1 MSEIIFREE
10 SYKIIGA
17 CMEVHRKLGP
27 GFLESVYSEALEIEF
42 KHAGIPYGKEK
53 KLPVYYDDQPLHK
66 YFRADYM
73 CYESIIIEPI
83 ARNHWPGLRWPS
95 LTESCPVKST
105 TAKILLPLNMRLD
118 KFEIESIKDLAR
130 LHFGKDVQ
138 VILFGS
144 RTSNNKRG
152 GDIDLFIRK
161 QSGDKPDVRSKLN
174 FITDLIFRIGE
185 QKIDVV
191 LDNPAMHKSEFLK
204 TIYSTGIQLC

>member
-1 MSEIIFREE
+1 
-10 SYKIIGA
+10 
-17 CMEVHRKLGP
+17 
-27 GFLESVYSEALEIEF
+27 
-42 KHAGIPYGKEK
+42 
-53 KLPVYYDDQPLHK
+53 
-66 YFRADYM
+66 
-73 CYESIIIEPI
+73 
-83 ARNHWPGLRWPS
+83 
-95 LTESCPVKST
+95 
-105 TAKILLPLNMRLD
+105 MRLD
-118 KFEIESIKDLAR
+118 EFEIESIKDLAQ

-161 QSGDKPDVRSKLN
+161 QNGDKLNVRSKIN

-191 LDNPAMHKSEFLK
+191 LDNPAMHKSEFFK